1 MNSIY
6 KFSSKINFSIRER
19 LLLFLLFCFF
29 FLALIRI
36 SYINRENLKFSHN
49 EEVKIQ
55 LQYDTFSTLDIKAK
69 NVYIYNFT
77 KQEEIYG
84 KRQDEKKYIASITKL
99 MTSIVSDYYADSKL
113 TLHLEDFIFLE
124 KNYVEV
130 GQILDKDI
138 LEKVMLVSSSN
149 NLANSFKNNLN
160 LSKGVD
166 LIFEMNKRSKQL
178 GLSNTNFINETG
190 LDETNNFDTLGNIS
204 SAKDVLNLTY
214 FSFRKIPN
222 IVRATSK
229 KDFIFKNYKKEDI
242 LVENTNQYVKN
253 IPNLI
258 LSKTGY
264 TEMAGGTLTIL
275 FLSDYNK
282 DLIGITL
289 LDSTRESRF
298 LDMEKLV
305 KRVEIY
311 LELLDNYTI
320 I

>member
-1 MNSIY
+1 
-6 KFSSKINFSIRER
+6 
-19 LLLFLLFCFF
+19 
-29 FLALIRI
+29 
-36 SYINRENLKFSHN
+36 
-49 EEVKIQ
+49 
-55 LQYDTFSTLDIKAK
+55 
-69 NVYIYNFT
+69 
-77 KQEEIYG
+77 
-84 KRQDEKKYIASITKL
+84 